1 MLSVL
6 PYALLV
12 AGFFLL
18 HGNVL
23 FKGYYRPH
31 GDHTILFFSNFYF
44 LDGIFTDGELPL
56 WQPYRHLGTM
66 NFMALLLFN
75 PLLILLCQAFRWAGG
90 VLGMRSSS
98 MYPVAFLSYMVGFI
112 LTFVLPCWLI
122 AREVIKNT
130 TVRWVAVG
138 AALFGSH
145 LFLMIYLGNDMLYY
159 FPFTILFSIRMMRDA
174 DDECFIPNL
183 AGFIL
188 SLSLALTTSALMN
201 HVLTAC
207 IIAGISALLTS
218 RSPWAGLPDLLAR
231 LKRVFHARSK
241 RATALLAMSSVVA
254 VGLGAAR
261 IALFFRMGEFEIK
274 GRVMQTRLAFL
285 NYSSDTYT
293 YSNHLFQVSDN
304 LLNMFAYLSPLIKS
318 GTPYPMLYFGVIAV
332 SIFLLMFRHIEN
344 RRIFNFFLVS
354 AAFILLCSTNP
365 KDGYNFIYPFTY
377 LLNPLL
383 SMGSRHNNLVVL
395 LAAPFAIMAMC
406 MALDRF
412 VSLYSRATYPR
423 HQKVFLFL
431 VISSA
436 CSYFVY
442 RDLASY
448 NPRIYIYWYVG
459 LVALIVSMLLY
470 LPRERIFKP
479 HVAIPLVLAVLVVVE
494 IALPLRGY
502 VRSFYRPF
510 PKDGGGYFG
519 SGLPMEDPIR
529 GWPLPTRHSF
539 PSQFNVAEGLNTTN
553 NIYHRMDNA
562 YFKFCSIEGYDDC
575 TAYEKGA
582 NIEDMPWLKR
592 ATDRLLFVDKIVPVR
607 EHEEALRLTKMIF
620 ETGKNS
626 QYAVVEGAPSAS
638 VLGDISLISENE
650 LNDAANTKDVA
661 KAAYPASKTFTIAGK
676 EFKSVGA
683 DPDNTHARL
692 YSVSLP
698 IDFPKYLTTNYLNQD
713 YKDISVVDVDGKTY
727 TPTYFDSF
735 REPFR
740 YQIGFQ
746 NHRQMVISLEGGDP
760 RGIVISWRDRFAEKG
775 VEILKFSYNKLA
787 LKVDAER
794 DSFLIYMDKNASRWK
809 FFLDGAR
816 RDVFTT
822 DGVFKGVFVPKGTH
836 SLVFEYRDPFLAASM
851 VIYSL
856 SLFCSWGLLFLLVLS
871 GEGRPIQVEVQ
882 R

>member
-1 MLSVL
+1 MLSLL
-6 PYALLV
+6 PYALLI
-12 AGFFLL
+12 AGFLLL

-44 LDGIFTDGELPL
+44 LDGIFTDGEFPL

-75 PLLILLCQAFRWAGG
+75 PLLILLSQTILWVGG
-90 VLGMRSSS
+90 IFGMRSSS
-98 MYPVAFLSYMVGFI
+98 MYPVAFLGYIAGFI
-112 LTFVLPCWLI
+112 LTFVFPCWLI
-122 AREVIKNT
+122 AREVIKNAS
-130 TVRWVAVG
+130 VRWVAAG

-145 LFLMIYLGNDMLYY
+145 LFLMIYLGNDILYY

-174 DDECFIPNL
+174 DDERFIPNL
-183 AGFIL
+183 SGLIL

-207 IIAGISALLTS
+207 IIAWISAMLTS
-218 RSPWAGLPDLLAR
+218 CSPWAGMPDLLAR
-231 LKRVFHARSK
+231 LKRAFHARSK
-241 RATALLAMSSVVA
+241 RATALLTMSSIVA

-274 GRVMQTRLAFL
+274 GRVMQTRPAFL
-285 NYSSDTYT
+285 NYFSDTYT

-304 LLNMFAYLSPLIKS
+304 FLNMFAYLSPLIKS

-332 SIFLLMFRHIEN
+332 SIFLLIFRQIEN

-354 AAFILLCSTNP
+354 AVFILLCSTNP

-383 SMGSRHNNLVVL
+383 TMGSRHNNMVVL

-412 VSLYSRATYPR
+412 VSLYSRVTYPR
-423 HQKVFLFL
+423 HHKVFLFL
-431 VISSA
+431 MISSA

-448 NPRIYIYWYVG
+448 NPQIYIYWYVG
-459 LVALIVSMLLY
+459 LIALVLSMLLY
-470 LPRERIFKP
+470 LPRERVFKP
-479 HVAIPLVLAVLVVVE
+479 HVAIPLVVAVLVVVE
-494 IALPLRGY
+494 IILPLRGY
-502 VRSFYRPF
+502 VRSFYLPF

-519 SGLPMEDPIR
+519 SGLPVKDPMR
-529 GWPLPTRHSF
+529 GWPVPMRHSF
-539 PSQFNVAEGLNTTN
+539 PSQFNAAEGLNTTN
-553 NIYHRMDNA
+553 NIYYRMHNA
-562 YFKFCSIEGYDDC
+562 YFKFCSVEGYDDC

-592 ATDRLLFVDKIVPVR
+592 AADRLLFVDKIVPVR

-620 ETGKNS
+620 EAGKNS
-626 QYAVVEGAPSAS
+626 QYAVVEGASSSS
-638 VLGDISLISENE
+638 VLGNISLISANE
-650 LNDAANTKDVA
+650 LNVGSKTKDIA

-676 EFKSVGA
+676 DFRSVGV
-683 DPDNTHARL
+683 DSDSSHARL
-692 YSVSLP
+692 YSVDLP
-698 IDFPKYLTTNYLNQD
+698 VDFPKYLTTNYLNPD
-713 YKDISVVDVDGKTY
+713 YKDISVVDMHGKAY

-735 REPFR
+735 QEPFR
-740 YQIGFQ
+740 YQVGFR
-746 NHRQMVISLEGGDP
+746 NHRQMIISSEGGDP
-760 RGIVISWRDRFAEKG
+760 RGIVIKWRDRFAEKG
-775 VEILKFSYNKLA
+775 VEISRFSYNTLA
-787 LKVDAER
+787 LKVTAER
-794 DSFLIYMDKNASRWK
+794 DSFMVYMDKNTSRWK

-816 RDVFTT
+816 RDVFTA
-822 DGVFKGVFVPKGTH
+822 DGIFKGVFVPKGTH
-836 SLVFEYRDPFLAASM
+836 ALVFEYSDPFLVASIA
-851 VIYSL
+851 IYTL
-856 SLFCSWGLLFLLVLS
+856 CLFCSWGLLFLLVRS
-871 GEGRPIQVEVQ
+871 GGGRPIQREG
-882 R
+882 